1 VTVAFLVGRRRVRY
15 PRGVKLVDLAHD
27 ARALTVDAFRA
38 QHGEA
43 FLLGM
48 TGGLRAPKRF
58 DQTRSAPVSRGPA
71 SDQIEWIVLP
81 VVKRERSLSLVRL
94 TVGRTANNDVHVEDA
109 SVSRLHAFFEPGAPA
124 FTLKD
129 AGSRLGTKVNG
140 QPVTAATLVRSGDQ
154 VAFGDVELTCMTAAA
169 FVDFIQRM
177 T

>member
-1 VTVAFLVGRRRVRY
+1 VA
-15 PRGVKLVDLAHD
+15 VKLVDLAQD
-27 ARALTVDAFRA
+27 ARQLTVDAFRA

-58 DQTRSAPVSRGPA
+58 DETRSAPVARGA
-71 SDQIEWIVLP
+71 AAAQIEWLVLP
-81 VVKRERSLSLVRL
+81 IVKRERSLSLVRL
-94 TVGRTANNDVHVEDA
+94 SVGRTANNDVHVEDA

-124 FTLKD
+124 FTVKD

-140 QPVTAATLVRSGDQ
+140 QPITQPTPVRSGDQ
-154 VAFGDVELTCMTAAA
+154 VAFGEVELTFMNTAAL
-169 FVDFIQRM
+169 VDFIQRM